1 MLLTVINE
9 VPVHVNYPKHKNS
22 ISSEVEIMSA
32 INPNN
37 HVIALFS
44 SQHPSTSFVDS
55 FTTDKRSRQRKK
67 KLKGKGTYRKDP
79 IKIG

>member
-44 SQHPSTSFVDS
+44 SPAPAPALLIPLLQTKGR
-55 FTTDKRSRQRKK
+55 DKEKT
-67 KLKGKGTYRKDP
+67 KGKRYL
-79 IKIG
+79 

>member
-44 SQHPSTSFVDS
+44 SQHPPPALLIPLLQTKGR
-55 FTTDKRSRQRKK
+55 DKERRN
-67 KLKGKGTYRKDP
+67 
-79 IKIG
+79 